1 VLTFRPFLKI
11 TSIQTMLRNL
21 AKVISFV
28 FHPLLIVTYM
38 LVLLLLVN
46 PYQFGVYS
54 IAEQWKFV
62 LLVFLS
68 TFIMPAFAVF
78 MMKSLNMVQSMQLHD
93 RHERIGPYIIT
104 GVFYLWMFINFKNN
118 TLIPKPFTIA
128 MLGATIALFTAFFF
142 NNFTKI
148 SAHAVGMGG
157 LAGMAVINT
166 VYFNFDTFTLNLGLF
181 GLFEISTNFVLMFVI
196 ILAGFVCT
204 SRLLLREHSERQLY
218 GGLAVGFAAQF
229 VALAF
234 MY

>member
-1 VLTFRPFLKI
+1 
-11 TSIQTMLRNL
+11 MLRTL
-21 AKVISFV
+21 AKVISIV

-38 LVLLLLVN
+38 LVVLLLVN

-78 MMKSLNMVQSMQLHD
+78 MMKSLNMVKSMHLHD

-157 LAGMAVINT
+157 LTGMAVINT
-166 VYFNFDTFTLNLGLF
+166 IYSNFETFTVNLGWF
-181 GLFEISTNFVLMFVI
+181 GLFEVSTNFVMMAVI
-196 ILAGFVCT
+196 VLAGFVCT
-204 SRLLLREHSERQLY
+204 ARLLLREHSEKQLY

-234 MY
+234 LY

>member
-1 VLTFRPFLKI
+1 
-11 TSIQTMLRNL
+11 MLRTLSN
-21 AKVISFV
+21 VISFI

-54 IAEQWKFV
+54 IFEQWKFV

-68 TFIMPAFAVF
+68 TFVMPAFAVF
-78 MMKSLNMVQSMQLHD
+78 MMKSLGMVKSMQLHD

-104 GVFYLWMFINFKNN
+104 GIFYLWMFINFKSNP
-118 TLIPKPFTIA
+118 LIPKPFTIA

-166 VYFNFDTFTLNLGLF
+166 IYFNFDTFTLNLGWF
-181 GLFEISTNFVLMFVI
+181 GVFEISTNFVMMAVI
-196 ILAGFVCT
+196 VLAGIVST
-204 SRLLLREHSERQLY
+204 ARLLLKAHTEKQLY
-218 GGLAVGFAAQF
+218 GGLLAGFAAQF

-234 MY
+234 LY